1 MGIRHLATAIVFCL
15 AAAPA
20 SAQLPPDSDRREAL
34 HHYRLGQD
42 LLDAERYEQALR
54 EFGAAVAKDRLLTVA
69 HYGLGEANTHL
80 RRYTSAIQAFT
91 NCQLAFREL
100 FDLQQRD
107 RFNVE
112 QRRDDEI
119 RELRDTARR
128 LARQSGTDLRIVRV
142 ENRIAELERQRGT
155 KADGFVSPPAVSLAL
170 GSAYFRDG
178 QLDEAEREWKAA
190 IAANPQM
197 GEAHNNLA
205 ALYAMTGRKAEAEAA
220 VAAAQASGY
229 PVNPQLKADI
239 SNLGLS
245 GASAGV
251 PVNDIVVEALIPTIG
266 LERLPGEV
274 VAQAVTAIRQGALDQ
289 FQAGMQRMGT
299 GAFDQAAAAFL
310 RSIMQDRTLAMA
322 YYGLGHA
329 YLARTRF
336 QDAITAYLQC
346 LNVLHRERTD
356 AGGKIEPEIWLALG
370 TAQFLDSR
378 LRDAEASWEK
388 SVVLRPDFGEAW
400 NNLAA
405 LYAQTHVK
413 GRAIEALTAA
423 RKSGIAPDPRL
434 VAQIQALK

>member
-15 AAAPA
+15 TAVPA
-20 SAQLPPDSDRREAL
+20 SAQLPSDSDRREAL

-80 RRYTSAIQAFT
+80 RRYASAIQAFT
-91 NCQLAFREL
+91 NCQLALREL

-107 RFNVE
+107 RFNIE

-128 LARQSGTDLRIVRV
+128 LGGQNRTDLRIIRI
-142 ENRIAELERQRGT
+142 ENRIAELERQRT
-155 KADGFVSPPAVSLAL
+155 LNADGFVSPPAVSLAL
-170 GSAYFRDG
+170 GSAYFRHG
-178 QLDEAEREWKAA
+178 QLDNAEREWKRAVAA
-190 IAANPQM
+190 DARM

-205 ALYAMTGRKAEAEAA
+205 ALYAMTGNRIAAEASL
-220 VAAAQASGY
+220 AAAQSSGY
-229 PVNPQLKADI
+229 PVDPQLQADI
-239 SNLGLS
+239 ANLGRP
-245 GASAGV
+245 GGRAAP
-251 PVNDIVVEALIPTIG
+251 PVDEIAVAALIPTI
-266 LERLPGEV
+266 RL
-274 VAQAVTAIRQGALDQ
+274 GALPADALPRAGAGTRQ
-289 FQAGMQRMGT
+289 SALDEFRAGMARMDT

-329 YLARTRF
+329 YLARARF

-346 LNVLHRERTD
+346 LNVLDRERID
-356 AGGKIEPEIWLALG
+356 AGGTVEPEIWLALG

-388 SVVLRPDFGEAW
+388 SVVLRPGFGEAW

-413 GRAIEALTAA
+413 SRAIEALTAA

>member
-1 MGIRHLATAIVFCL
+1 MRIRQLATAIVFCL
-15 AAAPA
+15 AAVPA
-20 SAQLPPDSDRREAL
+20 AAQLASESDRREAL
-34 HHYRLGQD
+34 QHYRNGQD
-42 LLDAERYEQALR
+42 RLEAEDYEQALR
-54 EFGAAVAKDRLLTVA
+54 EFQAAIAKDRLLTVA
-69 HYGLGEANTHL
+69 HYGLGEVHTHL
-80 RRYTSAIQAFT
+80 RRYPSAIQAFT
-91 NCQLAFREL
+91 NCRLAFREL

-128 LARQSGTDLRIVRV
+128 LARQSGTDLRIIRV
-142 ENRIAELERQRGT
+142 ENRVAELERQRGT

-170 GSAYFRDG
+170 GSAYFRHE
-178 QLDEAEREWKAA
+178 QLDDAEREWKAA
-190 IAANPQM
+190 IATNPQM

-239 SNLGLS
+239 SELGLS

-251 PVNDIVVEALIPTIG
+251 RVNDIVVEALIPTIG
-266 LERLPGEV
+266 LERLPREI
-274 VAQAVTAIRQGALDQ
+274 VAQAVSATRQGALDQ

-310 RSIMQDRTLAMA
+310 RSIIQDRTLAMA

-329 YLARTRF
+329 YLARARF
-336 QDAITAYLQC
+336 QDAITAYVQC
-346 LNVLHRERTD
+346 LEVLRREGTD
-356 AGGKIEPEIWLALG
+356 AVRQVEADVWLALG
-370 TAQFLDSR
+370 SAQFLDSR
-378 LRDAEASWEK
+378 LRDAEASWQK
-388 SVVLRPDFGEAW
+388 SVGLRLDFGEAW

-413 GRAIEALTAA
+413 SRAVEALTAA
-423 RKSGIAPDPRL
+423 RKSGVATDPRL
-434 VAQIQALK
+434 VAQIDALK